1 MLIASPNLALDITVR
16 VPQLVPGT
24 VSRAS
29 STDTVAGGKGAN
41 VARVARKLGG
51 SPLLAGFLP
60 VRDGDS
66 FSRLAA
72 AEGLPLLT
80 VPVSGTLRLTTAIL
94 ADGGQVTLIN
104 GHGPEIDEKSWA
116 KYLAKITRAAD
127 GREALV
133 CSGSLPPGG
142 PVSGYAELVR
152 IGHAAGLPVVVDAAP
167 QVLAPA
173 LAAGPDLVSPNLSE
187 AEGLVLGHSED
198 QAGGLPA
205 EQTDERGADIPD
217 RAVAAARA
225 LHAAGAVRAVVT
237 AGGAGAA
244 LATAAG
250 SWWLPAVGVSV
261 VNPIGAGDSF
271 VAAATLALIAGQ
283 EDIDVVRRGMATA
296 SASCESPLGG
306 VVDPARV
313 AELFERIVPG

>member
-1 MLIASPNLALDITVR
+1 MLIAAPNLALDITVR

-41 VARVARKLGG
+41 VARAARRLGG

-72 AEGLPLLT
+72 ADGLPLLT
-80 VPVSGTLRLTTAIL
+80 VPVSGVLRLTTAIL
-94 ADGGQVTLIN
+94 ADDGQVTLIN
-104 GHGPEIDEKSWA
+104 GHGPEVDEKSWA
-116 KYLAKITRAAD
+116 KYLAKITGAAV

-142 PVSGYAELVR
+142 PVSGYAELVG

-167 QVLAPA
+167 QVLAQA
-173 LAAGPDLVSPNLSE
+173 LTAGPDLVSPNLSE
-187 AEGLVLGHSED
+187 AEGLVLGRT
-198 QAGGLPA
+198 GGRPD
-205 EQTDERGADIPD
+205 EQTDERSADIPE

-237 AGGAGAA
+237 AGGSGAA

-250 SWWLPAVGVSV
+250 SWWFPAVEVPV

-271 VAAATLALIAGQ
+271 VAGATLALIAGASDT
-283 EDIDVVRRGMATA
+283 DIVRRGMATA
-296 SASCESPLGG
+296 AASCESPLGG
-306 VVDPARV
+306 MVDAARV
-313 AELFERIVPG
+313 AELFERTDQEASR